1 MLQDGQKC
9 EDGWVG
15 RTVSGTRRALV
26 LGINNYARAP
36 LLGCVPDA
44 FEIAKRLRSHDD
56 GSPNFAVDL
65 RTSNRG
71 EAPLERPVV
80 RQRIKEFFANAGG
93 LDLLFYFSG
102 HGRQDERG
110 AELVT
115 SELDGVP
122 VHELMTLANGSAAR
136 TVTIILD
143 CCFGGDA
150 GNAPGIQATQIAP
163 DFRKEIAVVS
173 TGVTVLAAS
182 KSTEVSMERL
192 GHGDFTRLLMDG
204 LDGAATDHLGNIT
217 ALSLYAHASRG
228 FDAWEQTPVF
238 KAHLADAVVLRKGRS
253 WISVE
258 DVRRLPRH
266 FATETSRI
274 TLSAEHEGAGRP
286 LSGPGTAEQ
295 QELDYLKRL
304 RNVGLATTEDE
315 EDFYFATLHAHDVF
329 LTPAGRMLWT
339 LAKRGSV

>member
-1 MLQDGQKC
+1 M
-9 EDGWVG
+9 G
-15 RTVSGTRRALV
+15 RSVSRTRRALV
-26 LGINNYARAP
+26 VGINNYRVRP
-36 LLGCVPDA
+36 LNGCVPDA
-44 FEIAKRLRSHDD
+44 VEIADRLRSHDD
-56 GSPNFAVDL
+56 GSPNFAVEL
-65 RTSNRG
+65 RTSDHAD
-71 EAPLERPVV
+71 APLERPAL

-93 LDLLFYFSG
+93 LDLLFYYSG

-115 SELDGVP
+115 SDLDGVP

-143 CCFGGDA
+143 CCFSGDL
-150 GNAPGIQATQIAP
+150 GNAPGLQATQIAP

-173 TGVTVLAAS
+173 AGVTVLAAS
-182 KSTEVSMERL
+182 KSTEVSRERR
-192 GHGDFTRLLMDG
+192 GHGDFTRLLLDG
-204 LDGAATDHLGNIT
+204 LDGGATDHLGNIT
-217 ALSLYAHASRG
+217 ALSLYAHASRA

-238 KAHLADAVVLRKGRS
+238 KAHLADAVVLRQGPS

-258 DVRRLPRH
+258 DVRRLPQH
-266 FATETSRI
+266 FASENHRI
-274 TLSAEHEGAGRP
+274 TLTLDHEGEGRP
-286 LSGPGTAEQ
+286 LSGPGTPAQ

-304 RNVGLATTEDE
+304 RNVGLATTEND
-315 EDFYFATLHAHDVF
+315 EDFYFATLNGNDVY